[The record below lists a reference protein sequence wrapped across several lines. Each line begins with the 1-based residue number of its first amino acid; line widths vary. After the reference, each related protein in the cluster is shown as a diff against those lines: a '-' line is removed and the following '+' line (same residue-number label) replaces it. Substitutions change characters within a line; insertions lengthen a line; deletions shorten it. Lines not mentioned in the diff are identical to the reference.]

1 MDFKYLQ
8 IFVAIADAGTLT
20 AAAENLHIAQS
31 ALSRHLRNIEEEY
44 GAQLMLRG
52 SRRMKLTDEGRI
64 LYVYAKKTLLW
75 SDSIHKEIHDLSV
88 GLSGTLRLGTVP
100 NLFNVW
106 LETVFPRFHKDFPNV
121 KFDIYEERSD
131 ILIQRLWDGLCD
143 IALIRTPVKLS
154 GLDVFYTAPDPLVA
168 CYRGEQYFQGC
179 GPKIRLQDLEDIPLF
194 VSRFWNTRFSPLCLS
209 AGFTPNIVA
218 LNERISTNLLWAKNI
233 PGCAI
238 VPIRTVKQFG
248 FPDFHYKII
257 DEPGLDYPN
266 AIVTVKDRYLPVVAQ
281 NFLEYCLPTV
291 AALQA
296 EAAASSEEK
305 ELYP

>member
-154 GLDVFYTAPDPLVA
+154 GWM
-168 CYRGEQYFQGC
+168 YFTLR
-179 GPKIRLQDLEDIPLF
+179 P
-194 VSRFWNTRFSPLCLS
+194 T
-209 AGFTPNIVA
+209 
-218 LNERISTNLLWAKNI
+218 LLWPA
-233 PGCAI
+233 
-238 VPIRTVKQFG
+238 T
-248 FPDFHYKII
+248 
-257 DEPGLDYPN
+257 
-266 AIVTVKDRYLPVVAQ
+266 
-281 NFLEYCLPTV
+281 
-291 AALQA
+291 
-296 EAAASSEEK
+296 AASSTFRGAG
-305 ELYP
+305 LRSGCRIWRISPCLFPASGTPGFLRSASPPVSRPTLWR